1 MNAVKKGWAA
11 NVLGA
16 LLLMAG
22 ISVDPDTLQQ
32 LSSYLTTLGIV
43 VSPTKFTAGLGLIG
57 LVVNQFLIRKA
68 QHELPPAMQGPA
80 DVLNKQSG
88 HITARLSGIILLIML
103 SMLLFPFLA
112 HAVTPPAPIAPAAAK
127 LLASW
132 TNPTT
137 RTDAAPLAA
146 SEIKQANI
154 YITSL
159 SSVIAVPA
167 VSSLPAT
174 SYTYTLPAGVC
185 VKTTDSIA
193 VTVTDTGGLESA
205 ASNAWKPAADICG
218 PKSLPSPPTGVVA
231 TAG

>member
-22 ISVDPDTLQQ
+22 ISVDPETLQQ

-68 QHELPPAMQGPA
+68 QHELPPTMQGSA
-80 DVLNKQSG
+80 DALNKQLG
-88 HITARLSGIILLIML
+88 IVMPRLNVILLLVML
-103 SMLLFPFLA
+103 SMLLLPFLA
-112 HAVTPPAPIAPAAAK
+112 HSATPPAPIAPAAAK

-137 RTDAAPLAA
+137 RTDTAPLAA

-159 SSVIAVPA
+159 ASVITVPA
-167 VSSLPAT
+167 VSNVPAT
-174 SYTYTLPAGVC
+174 SYTYALPAGVC

-205 ASNAWKPAADICG
+205 ASNVWKPAADICG
-218 PKSLPSPPTGVVA
+218 PKSLPNPPTGVAA